1 MARKKTKSASAS
13 PKLWGG
19 RFSGRTDRRVEAFT
33 ESVSFDSRLAACDI
47 RGSIAHAEMLGEKKI
62 ITKGDSQK
70 IVSGLRAILR
80 EVEAGKFRFKPALE
94 DVHMNIEA
102 ALTKRI
108 GPAGGR
114 LHTARSRNDQV
125 ATAVRLWLR
134 EEIDLIQSGLREI
147 RLALVG
153 GAERSVDAVM
163 PGYTHLQRAQPV
175 SFAHHLL
182 AYSQM
187 FRRDGERLSD
197 LRKRVNVLPLGS
209 GALAGTGHPIDRRL
223 VAKKLGFAG
232 IAENSMDAVS
242 DRDFAV
248 EFAAAASIAMMHL
261 SRLGEEIVFWAS
273 GEFGFIDLPDAF
285 ATGSSLM
292 PQKKNPDV
300 AEIVRGK
307 SGRVYGD
314 LVALLTL
321 MKGLPLTYN
330 RDMQEDKEPLFDAA
344 DTLADCLEVMAPM
357 IAAMRPREVRMAEA
371 AEGGYMT
378 ATDLADEMVRR
389 GIPFREAHEAAGRAV
404 RLAAEK
410 GVSLADLTGA
420 DLKKADGR
428 LRAADLKATGLAR
441 SLAARRSEGGAS
453 RGSVLRQI
461 KSEKKRLG
469 LLMHDQGLGAR
480 LCAARRSDGR
490 RGGLRRQGKAQAAA
504 CADYQRFIISV

>member
-1 MARKKTKSASAS
+1 MVRKKTKPAP

-19 RFSGRTDRRVEAFT
+19 RFAQRTDRRVEAFT
-33 ESVSFDSRLAACDI
+33 ESVSFDRRLAACDI
-47 RGSIAHAEMLGEKKI
+47 RGSIAHAEMLGEKGI
-62 ITKGDSQK
+62 IKKGDSRK
-70 IVSGLRAILR
+70 IVTGLKAILR
-80 EVEAGKFRFKPALE
+80 EVEAGKFRFSAALE
-94 DVHMNIEA
+94 DVHMNVEA

-125 ATAVRLWLR
+125 ATAMRLWLR
-134 EEIDLIQSGLREI
+134 EEIDLIQTGLREL
-147 RLALVG
+147 RMALAG
-153 GAERSVDAVM
+153 QAERSADTVM

-187 FRRDGERLSD
+187 FRRDGERLAD
-197 LRKRVNVLPLGS
+197 ARKRVNVLPLGA

-223 VAKKLGFAG
+223 VARKLGFEG
-232 IAENSMDAVS
+232 VAENSMDAVS
-242 DRDFAV
+242 DRDFAI
-248 EFAAAASIAMMHL
+248 EFTAAVSIAMMHL
-261 SRLGEEIVFWAS
+261 SRLGEEIVLWAS
-273 GEFGFIDLPDAF
+273 GEFGFIELPDAF

-314 LVALLTL
+314 LMALLTL

-344 DTLADCLEVMAPM
+344 DTLAASLEVMAPL
-357 IAAMRPREVRMAEA
+357 IAAMRPRKARMAEA

-378 ATDLADEMVRR
+378 ATDLADEMVLR

-404 RLAAEK
+404 RLAVEK
-410 GVSLADLTGA
+410 SVPLTDLPAA
-420 DLKKADGR
+420 DLKKADKR
-428 LRAADLKATGLAR
+428 LKLADLRATELGR
-441 SLAARRSEGGAS
+441 SVASRRSEGGAS

-469 LLMHDQGLGAR
+469 L
-480 LCAARRSDGR
+480 
-490 RGGLRRQGKAQAAA
+490 
-504 CADYQRFIISV
+504 

>member
-1 MARKKTKSASAS
+1 MKVARKKAKSKPAP

-19 RFSGRTDRRVEAFT
+19 RFSERTDRRVEAFT
-33 ESVSFDSRLAACDI
+33 ESVSFDRRLAACDI
-47 RGSIAHAEMLGEKKI
+47 RGSIAHAEMLGEKGIVK
-62 ITKGDSQK
+62 KGDSRK

-80 EVEAGKFRFKPALE
+80 EVEAGKFRFSPALE
-94 DVHMNIEA
+94 DVHMNVEA

-134 EEIDLIQSGLREI
+134 EEIDHLQTGLREL
-147 RLALVG
+147 RMALAG
-153 GAERSVDAVM
+153 QAERSADIVM

-187 FRRDGERLSD
+187 FRRDGERLAD
-197 LRKRVNVLPLGS
+197 ARKRVNILPLGA

-223 VAKKLGFAG
+223 VARKLGFDG
-232 IAENSMDAVS
+232 VAENSMDAVS
-242 DRDFAV
+242 DRDFAI
-248 EFAAAASIAMMHL
+248 EFTAAVSIAMMHL
-261 SRLGEEIVFWAS
+261 SRLGEEIVLWAS
-273 GEFGFIDLPDAF
+273 GEFGFIEVPDAF
-285 ATGSSLM
+285 STGSSLM

-314 LVALLTL
+314 LMALLTL

-344 DTLADCLEVMAPM
+344 DTLAASLEVMAPL
-357 IAAMRPREVRMAEA
+357 IAAMRPRKARMAEA

-378 ATDLADEMVRR
+378 ATDLADEMVLR

-404 RLAAEK
+404 HLAAER
-410 GVSLADLTGA
+410 GIPLADLTAA
-420 DLKKADGR
+420 DLKKADKR
-428 LRAADLKATGLAR
+428 LKSADLRATDRGR
-441 SLAARRSEGGAS
+441 SLASRRSEGGAS
-453 RGSVLRQI
+453 RGSVQRQI
-461 KSEKKRLG
+461 KLEKKRLG
-469 LLMHDQGLGAR
+469 L
-480 LCAARRSDGR
+480 
-490 RGGLRRQGKAQAAA
+490 
-504 CADYQRFIISV
+504 